1 MVKVVNEYSIEQI
14 EKLRIHELRDYAKT
28 IGVSSPTTMNKD
40 ALIEKIKEI
49 FAKKNMGVE
58 SEKVLDFFEL
68 LKSENSS
75 VLNKLLDLEAKS
87 DRREA
92 REAKSRGVDYRK
104 IDTTG
109 FNYSIGQNECLYL
122 TDAEACEGFLDIHP
136 EGYGIV
142 RKMGYLP
149 SNLDVYVTEALVK
162 KNNLKKGSY
171 IKGKAKV
178 IVASKPRIMYEV
190 TYNEDSANKVIT
202 SFDSIPYYPIG
213 ENLHLTKSEMEVRK
227 GQRVYACNMTLEDVL
242 KMAGDLSTENNCHV
256 KVVNF
261 RALPEES
268 HIVNPKVEV
277 VNIPFNKTEVE
288 ALNTVD
294 LVVERVKREFEL
306 GKSNILILYGFS
318 DMLRAFSVAF
328 NLGVYEFGMF
338 SKVNAKAVGKI
349 KNALAIAKH
358 VGPNK
363 YVSVI
368 CIDKNGV
375 PGDMKEILEYELLP
389 LFNSVV

>member
-40 ALIEKIKEI
+40 ALIERIKEI

-58 SEKVLDFFEL
+58 NEKVLDFFEL

-92 REAKSRGVDYRK
+92 RESKSRGADYTK

-109 FNYSIGQNECLYL
+109 FALSIGQNEAPYS
-122 TDAEACEGFLDIHP
+122 TDGEVCEGFLDIHP

-142 RKMGYLP
+142 RKSGYIP
-149 SNLDVYVTEALVK
+149 SDLDIYVTEALVK
-162 KNNLKKGSY
+162 KKNLKKGSY
-171 IKGKAKV
+171 IKGKAKT
-178 IVASKPRIMYEV
+178 IVASKPKIMYEV
-190 TYNEDSANKVIT
+190 TYDEIVAGKVST
-202 SFDSIPYYPIG
+202 SFDNIPYNPIG
-213 ENLHLTKSEMEVRK
+213 EKLRLTKNKFDVCK
-227 GQRVYACNMTLEDVL
+227 GQRVYTSSMELEEVL
-242 KMAGDLSTENNCHV
+242 SIAGELANENGCRV
-256 KVVNF
+256 KLVNF
-261 RALPEES
+261 KALPEAS
-268 HIVNPKVEV
+268 YIVNPRVDII
-277 VNIPFNKTEVE
+277 NIPFNKSEIE
-288 ALNTVD
+288 ALNTID
-294 LVVERVKREFEL
+294 LVVERVKRELEL
-306 GKSNILILYGFS
+306 GMSNVLILYGFS

-328 NLGVYEFGMF
+328 SSGVYEFGILG
-338 SKVNAKAVGKI
+338 KVNAKAVGKI
-349 KNALAIAKH
+349 KNALYTAKS
-358 VGPNK
+358 VNKNK
-363 YVSVI
+363 YVSVL
-368 CIDKNGV
+368 CADKNGI